1 MDVQKKKCSLSEH
14 QNINAISFCPKC
26 NIYMCNKCQNLHTE
40 LFKIHQTFN
49 LNNDIDDFF
58 SGIYQNEN
66 HPNSLD
72 FYCKTHN
79 ILCWVGC
86 ISKIKN
92 EIYGQHSDCQV
103 CSFKDIQ
110 NEKKNKLQENI
121 NSLEYLS
128 NSLDKS
134 INNLKKNFWKNKW

>member
-1 MDVQKKKCSLSEH
+1 MDVQKKQCSLSEH

-103 CSFKDIQ
+103 CSIKDIQ